1 MEYNNPSDQRQFNQK
16 YPINNNVNAPP
27 YQQPYPQPIA
37 QPVII
42 QQGAPNAIVVN
53 QPLSVPNI
61 VIVNNRWGLSPVSTT
76 CSFCG
81 TPITTVVEQT
91 CNCSACCLCCFTG
104 FLIYAC
110 IQSCNG
116 KEMCCCDGFHKCP
129 NWKNNWTIS
138 CSINFLLTI
147 IKKKY

>member
-16 YPINNNVNAPP
+16 YPINNNINAPP

-76 CSFCG
+76 CKLLWN
-81 TPITTVVEQT
+81 PNN
-91 CNCSACCLCCFTG
+91 NCC
-104 FLIYAC
+104 
-110 IQSCNG
+110 
-116 KEMCCCDGFHKCP
+116 
-129 NWKNNWTIS
+129 
-138 CSINFLLTI
+138 
-147 IKKKY
+147 